1 MLLDVGILF
10 SIYFGMKYYGSY
22 QKKEV
27 KMIVMFKKSI
37 ITGLY
42 IFICVSCAIPS
53 VQQPPL
59 TPAPVTRDELKPSP
73 SPNNQQQPPSNTS
86 IEPQTLPVVPEEPP
100 VQSQLPIK
108 PAPSNS
114 PPSISQPELEQ
125 PEQPTIVE
133 THPTPSQPIESTSP
147 PLLIAQLPKTLQ
159 SLSQTIAVPGGIAW
173 IPLYTP
179 TETPPKLLYQDKPV
193 VVLRDQNKWVALV
206 GIPLNAK
213 TGLHT
218 VIDQQTQQHYTFTV
232 KAKKYDVQRI
242 RLKNKRHVTPNNQDL
257 ERITRESKI
266 IKAALNSP
274 WRATATS
281 PLPLKQPVTGRFSS
295 PFGLRRYFNGKRR
308 NPHTGLD
315 IAAPLGTPVKAPAAG
330 QVVNTGNYFFTG
342 NTIIID
348 HGQGVVT
355 LYGHLDQI
363 SVTTGQTV
371 ETGDIIGHVG
381 KTGRAT
387 GPHLH
392 WGVSMNQT
400 MIDPQ
405 LVIQ

>member
-1 MLLDVGILF
+1 
-10 SIYFGMKYYGSY
+10 
-22 QKKEV
+22 
-27 KMIVMFKKSI
+27 MIVMFKKNI
-37 ITGLY
+37 IISSCL
-42 IFICVSCAIPS
+42 FICVSCAIPP

-73 SPNNQQQPPSNTS
+73 SPNNQQQPPSKIQS
-86 IEPQTLPVVPEEPP
+86 PTLPVVPEKPP

-108 PAPSNS
+108 PAPSIS
-114 PPSISQPELEQ
+114 PPSIEQPELEQ
-125 PEQPTIVE
+125 PEQPTVVE
-133 THPTPSQPIESTSP
+133 TYPTPSQPIQPTSP

-159 SLSQTIAVPGGIAW
+159 SLSQTVAVPGGIAW
-173 IPLYTP
+173 ISLYTP

-206 GIPLNAK
+206 GVPLNAK
-213 TGLHT
+213 TGLHS
-218 VIDQQTQQHYTFTV
+218 VIDQQTQQRYTFTV

-242 RLKNKRHVTPNNQDL
+242 QLKNKRHVTPNKQDL
-257 ERITRESKI
+257 ERIIRESKV
-266 IKAALNSP
+266 IKAALKSP

-281 PLPLKQPVTGRFSS
+281 PLPLKQPVSGRFSS

-315 IAAPLGTPVKAPAAG
+315 IAAPLGTPIKAPAAG
-330 QVVNTGNYFFTG
+330 QVVNTGDYFFTG

-363 SVTTGQTV
+363 SVSTGDTV

-400 MIDPQ
+400 MVDPKLIMQ
-405 LVIQ
+405 